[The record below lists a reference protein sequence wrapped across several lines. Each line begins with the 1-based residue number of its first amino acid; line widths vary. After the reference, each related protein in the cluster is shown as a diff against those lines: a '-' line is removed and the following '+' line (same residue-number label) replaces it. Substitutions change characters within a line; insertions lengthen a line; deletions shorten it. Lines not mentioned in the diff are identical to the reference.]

1 MQKDKL
7 SSYSTFL
14 WTSKSVICF
23 VFKFVK
29 SYGDV
34 SSPLLSLARSTGK
47 GFRCPPRL
55 LGGLAGSQ
63 KAFLLVWLARLAR
76 LSPTHPPTH
85 RSHSPASSVSGGPTK
100 EIPTSV
106 TDSLTKLQRHRRHN
120 TRHVDVLVLGL
131 SFDTKG

>member
-14 WTSKSVICF
+14 LTSKSVICF
-23 VFKFVK
+23 VFKSVK

-55 LGGLAGSQ
+55 LRRLAGSQ
-63 KAFLLVWLARLAR
+63 KAFLLVWLARL
-76 LSPTHPPTH
+76 SPTHPQ
-85 RSHSPASSVSGGPTK
+85 K
-100 EIPTSV
+100 
-106 TDSLTKLQRHRRHN
+106 SLTSLLCFWWAN
-120 TRHVDVLVLGL
+120 
-131 SFDTKG
+131 KGNPHLCD

>member
-63 KAFLLVWLARLAR
+63 KAFLLVWLAGLAR
-76 LSPTHPPTH
+76 LSPTHPPTEVTCQPPLFLVGQQ
-85 RSHSPASSVSGGPTK
+85 RKSPP
-100 EIPTSV
+100 
-106 TDSLTKLQRHRRHN
+106 L
-120 TRHVDVLVLGL
+120 
-131 SFDTKG
+131 

>member
-14 WTSKSVICF
+14 LTSKSVICF
-23 VFKFVK
+23 VFKSVK

-55 LGGLAGSQ
+55 LGRLAGSQ
-63 KAFLLVWLARLAR
+63 KAFLLVWLARL
-76 LSPTHPPTH
+76 SPTHPQ
-85 RSHSPASSVSGGPTK
+85 K
-100 EIPTSV
+100 
-106 TDSLTKLQRHRRHN
+106 SLTSLLCFWWAN
-120 TRHVDVLVLGL
+120 
-131 SFDTKG
+131 KGNPHLCD